1 MIKGIIFAIICIVI
15 AVLIFCYY
23 WRNSEKKF
31 KDRSFFVRN
40 SDPKNIKQG
49 TMPPSK
55 VAELETNRE
64 YREGKKK
71 ERKLTHQ
78 G

>member
-15 AVLIFCYY
+15 AILIFCYY

-40 SDPKNIKQG
+40 SDTKNIKQG
-49 TMPPSK
+49 TMPPSRI
-55 VAELETNRE
+55 AELETNRE
-64 YREGKKK
+64 YRERKKK
-71 ERKLTHQ
+71 ERELS
-78 G
+78 